1 MLKKNILF
9 LRGICDTSEVKVKK
23 INRDGSLHYVMTGS
37 ANLHKYLNN
46 EHFDISTI
54 VFDARENQDVVL
66 YRTDAI
72 FNQISDADTHAITL
86 EKVENTYRY
95 FKESIPIFNK
105 PENIRKTKRDIIYD
119 ILHNIEKLHVPKTV
133 RIYPNAPSDIYESI
147 EKENLKFPVIFR
159 KAGDHGGIST
169 FLIKNSDEHFHA
181 FCLNGE
187 AYYLT
192 EFVDYKNADGLYVKH
207 RLVVVDGELFL
218 RHVMFGKEWML
229 HHKNQLEMIEEREA
243 YSRKFNAEVK
253 PFIQPI
259 ISDIHARLGLDC
271 FGMDCHIDSE
281 MNILV
286 FEINAN
292 MNIFAMAETTVFKEH
307 LDAIRKALISML
319 IDGRKSAT

>member
-1 MLKKNILF
+1 M
-9 LRGICDTSEVKVKK
+9 
-23 INRDGSLHYVMTGS
+23 
-37 ANLHKYLNN
+37 
-46 EHFDISTI
+46 
-54 VFDARENQDVVL
+54 
-66 YRTDAI
+66 
-72 FNQISDADTHAITL
+72 
-86 EKVENTYRY
+86 
-95 FKESIPIFNK
+95 
-105 PENIRKTKRDIIYD
+105 
-119 ILHNIEKLHVPKTV
+119 
-133 RIYPNAPSDIYESI
+133 
-147 EKENLKFPVIFR
+147 
-159 KAGDHGGIST
+159 
-169 FLIKNSDEHFHA
+169 
-181 FCLNGE
+181 NGE

-307 LDAIRKALISML
+307 LDAIRKALIDHTFIGYITPINTVCAFYINIIGITIGWCIIIKYM
-319 IDGRKSAT
+319 